1 MQKDGFYR
9 WLTYNIILP
18 LSPVFIKIV
27 ITLFGDPRKI
37 VVNVLDSTELLYY
50 NFVICVIFRYNIM
63 QKPKKTRVEYW
74 MEAGATVVTILD
86 IILLMLVYSR
96 QQASEKVHTASIVIS
111 LLVPIVVT
119 VHKRRMEASK

>member
-1 MQKDGFYR
+1 
-9 WLTYNIILP
+9 
-18 LSPVFIKIV
+18 
-27 ITLFGDPRKI
+27 
-37 VVNVLDSTELLYY
+37 
-50 NFVICVIFRYNIM
+50 M